1 MATIFVDI
9 DATGVNNGSSWGNA
23 FTDLQ
28 SALAIAG
35 ASDEIWV
42 AEGTYLP
49 TTDGDRDIS
58 FVINNGVQVYG
69 GFEGNEIFLEQRDVE
84 ENLTILSGNIGDP
97 SGQND
102 NSFHVVDITNSVGS
116 S

>member
-1 MATIFVDI
+1 MAIIYVDL

-42 AEGTYLP
+42 YIKYLFKMIIAGFRHL
-49 TTDGDRDIS
+49 T
-58 FVINNGVQVYG
+58 NN
-69 GFEGNEIFLEQRDVE
+69 
-84 ENLTILSGNIGDP
+84 
-97 SGQND
+97 
-102 NSFHVVDITNSVGS
+102 
-116 S
+116 